1 MSGDIPTAAVSK
13 LRNRRSSLL
22 PSTATRG
29 WKSTTPRQTRG
40 RKRCPQR
47 PQRTRLSSPALRRR
61 MHQKLCNT
69 TNMAASTASFHRR
82 RRHHRQ
88 YAVFDDAYFGSFSAS
103 WHLSLS
109 RGLWA
114 GEWGV
119 TSRPNP
125 PPRGIHRVPTRRDR
139 TTIPQRRRPDPPSKT
154 SASPH
159 WAGPMKIA
167 CDRFASTTQRSGI
180 RPTRPESWSL
190 PGTLRMQNG
199 PSRPSPIRLLTASRR
214 GRY

>member
-47 PQRTRLSSPALRRR
+47 PQRTRLSSPVLRRR

-69 TNMAASTASFHRR
+69 TNTTASFRRRR

-88 YAVFDDAYFGSFSAS
+88 YAVFDDAYFGSFWAS
-103 WHLSLS
+103 SHLSLS

-125 PPRGIHRVPTRRDR
+125 PRKLPRGIHQVP
-139 TTIPQRRRPDPPSKT
+139 TIPQRRRPDPPSRT

-167 CDRFASTTQRSGI
+167 RDRFASTTQRSGI

-190 PGTLRMQNG
+190 PGTPRMQNG